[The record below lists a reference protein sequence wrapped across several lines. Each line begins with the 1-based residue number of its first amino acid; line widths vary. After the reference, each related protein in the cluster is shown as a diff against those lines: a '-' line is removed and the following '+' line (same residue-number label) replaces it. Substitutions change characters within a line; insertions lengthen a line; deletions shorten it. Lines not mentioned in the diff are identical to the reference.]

1 MCYHLDTFL
10 RIRWIEDRLLFGIQY
25 KNVNHLFE
33 TLENVTKSNKIKK
46 LAPIDANLHEIPT
59 NLLNMEANHIYRVRN
74 ETTSIDYNKFQ
85 NEKNCNKCQ
94 SSENISVLFFSLA
107 DSVDPRFENYF

>member
-1 MCYHLDTFL
+1 MTHFYAFE
-10 RIRWIEDRLLFGIQY
+10 WIEDRLLFGIQY

>member
-1 MCYHLDTFL
+1 MTHFYAFE
-10 RIRWIEDRLLFGIQY
+10 WIEDRLLFGIQY

-85 NEKNCNKCQ
+85 NEKKIAI
-94 SSENISVLFFSLA
+94 NINLLKIYQCYFFSLA
-107 DSVDPRFENYF
+107 DSVNLRSENYF